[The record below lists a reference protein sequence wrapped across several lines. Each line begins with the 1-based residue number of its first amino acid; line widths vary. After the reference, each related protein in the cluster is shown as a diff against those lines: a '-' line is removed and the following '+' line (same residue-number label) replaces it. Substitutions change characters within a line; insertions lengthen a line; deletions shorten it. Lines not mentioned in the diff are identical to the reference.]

1 MILITHIIFDLP
13 TQPGD
18 EQQPIEKNSQYL
30 NLRQNRKSQKFS
42 KGAFW

>member
-13 TQPGD
+13 TQRD

-30 NLRQNRKSQKFS
+30 DLRQNRKSQKFS